1 MRGCRLAETPENLT
15 KRQRSG
21 QWNWVPIGG
30 HGLLGPGDASGPVSR
45 AECTPST
52 LYFGTGGI
60 AKGRKR

>member
-30 HGLLGPGDASGPVSR
+30 HGLLGPGD
-45 AECTPST
+45 
-52 LYFGTGGI
+52 TGFEG
-60 AKGRKR
+60 